1 MTRSQRT
8 DKNLQRRA
16 ENCDV
21 MLLLEGTFPF
31 VSGGVSSW
39 VNQIIRAFPDIRF
52 GICFIGSRRSDYD
65 GARYALPDNVVHFEE
80 HYLHEKRPPMD
91 KRGRN
96 RGDTAAFA
104 QMAELHRTLR
114 TPYRS
119 RPEHESLSAGM
130 AALLP
135 MLADGQPLDETTFLH
150 SEASWQYIT
159 EQYRSFCTDPSF
171 VDYFWTVRIMH
182 APIWT
187 LSRIA
192 QDMIPAR
199 CYHTVSTGYAG
210 LLGAMK
216 KQQSGRPLLLS
227 EHGIYTKE
235 RKIDLFQSE
244 WIADNRGVFE
254 KDASQLSYFRDLW
267 IRFFEAL
274 GMLCYDSADQITALY
289 EANRQRQLRD
299 GAPAHRTRNVPNGIN
314 LARLAPLRQLRPA
327 APPPV
332 LCLIGR
338 VVPIKD
344 VKTFIRAMR
353 SVVSLMPD
361 AEGWIAGPADEDPDY
376 ARECLNLVDSLGLSG
391 RVRFLGYQNID
402 ALLPQVGLLVLSS
415 ISEALPL
422 VLLEGFAAGVPAVTT
437 DVGSCREL
445 IHGMDEEDRAFGA
458 AGVVVGIAEPQ
469 ALAEAAVGLLGDT
482 ARWQAAQQAGIRRV
496 ERYYT
501 EDLMFEQFRQLYDA
515 ALQAPD
521 QPAQA
526 DAATRCMRPR

>member
-1 MTRSQRT
+1 MKSPDQ
-8 DKNLQRRA
+8 NLQRRA
-16 ENCDV
+16 ADCDV

-39 VNQIIRAFPDIRF
+39 VNQIIRAFPEVRF

-65 GARYALPDNVVHFEE
+65 GARYALPDNVVHFED
-80 HYLHEKRPPMD
+80 HYLHEKKPAQRVS
-91 KRGRN
+91 KKQ
-96 RGDTAAFA
+96 RGDAAAFA
-104 QMAELHRTLR
+104 QMAELHQALR
-114 TPYRS
+114 TPHRN
-119 RPEHESLSAGM
+119 RPDHQSLSAGM
-130 AALLP
+130 AELLP
-135 MLADGQPLDETTFLH
+135 MLADGKPLDEAAFLH
-150 SEASWQYIT
+150 SETAWQYIT
-159 EQYRSFCTDPSF
+159 DQYRSFCSDPSF

-182 APIWT
+182 APVWT

-192 QDMIPAR
+192 DGMIPAR
-199 CYHTVSTGYAG
+199 CFHTVSTGYAG
-210 LLGAMK
+210 LLGAMLK
-216 KQQSGRPLLLS
+216 LRTGRPLILS

-274 GMLCYDSADQITALY
+274 GMLCYDSADRITALY

-299 GAPAHRTRNVPNGIN
+299 GAPAARTRNIPNGVN
-314 LARLAPLRQLRPA
+314 LARLAPLRGQRPQT
-327 APPPV
+327 PPPV

-353 SVVSLMPD
+353 SVVSLMPE

-376 ARECLNLVDSLGLSG
+376 ARECMNLADSLGLHD
-391 RVRFLGYQNID
+391 RVRFLGFQQIGT
-402 ALLPQVGLLVLSS
+402 LLPQVGLVVLSS

-422 VLLEGFAAGVPAVTT
+422 VLLEGFAAGVPAVST
-437 DVGSCREL
+437 DVGSCRQL
-445 IHGMDEEDRAFGA
+445 IYGMDGEDQALGA
-458 AGVVVGIAEPQ
+458 AGAVVGIAEPQ
-469 ALAEAAVGLLGDT
+469 ALAEAAVALLADP
-482 ARWQAAQQAGIRRV
+482 ARWHAAQQAGIARV

-501 EDLMFEQFRQLYDA
+501 EGLMFDQYRELYDE

-521 QPAQA
+521 GARSQPAA
-526 DAATRCMRPR
+526 PRCMRPR